1 MIASLEPKARVFKFI
16 LIRKVTI
23 MKAKSGLLATVILCA
38 LLSACATSGMRVST
52 TSDAYRQMA
61 RSQQAWCGQFGCSCT
76 LDGVQAT
83 CTLVGTCLNLG
94 SCQRVQ

>member
-1 MIASLEPKARVFKFI
+1 MIASLEPKASVFKFI
-16 LIRKVTI
+16 LIRKVPI

-38 LLSACATSGMRVST
+38 LLSACATPGMRVST

-76 LDGVQAT
+76 LDGVRDVHAGRY
-83 CTLVGTCLNLG
+83 LPELG
-94 SCQRVQ
+94 KLPASSV